1 MRPRF
6 SPEVAAKK
14 SQNSS
19 AAASKS
25 GELYAPSQV
34 MASKNRHGLGSLC
47 DEIAAAMGRKYSLAR
62 LRTLIVS
69 DAKLRGDILDADH
82 RLRCKEDDDAAAAQE
97 ALRLNIAHRLQV
109 DEAYRQAG
117 REARA
122 ELRAQRRAARD
133 AVKAVGHE

>member
-1 MRPRF
+1 
-6 SPEVAAKK
+6 
-14 SQNSS
+14 
-19 AAASKS
+19 
-25 GELYAPSQV
+25 

-47 DEIAAAMGRKYSLAR
+47 DEIAAAMGRKLSLAR

-82 RLRCKEDDDAAAAQE
+82 RLRCKEDNDAAAAQE
-97 ALRLNIAHRLQV
+97 ALRLNIAYRLQV

>member
-1 MRPRF
+1 
-6 SPEVAAKK
+6 
-14 SQNSS
+14 
-19 AAASKS
+19 
-25 GELYAPSQV
+25 

-47 DEIAAAMGRKYSLAR
+47 DEIAAAMGRKLSLAR

-69 DAKLRGDILDADH
+69 DAKLRVEIIDADH
-82 RLRCKEDDDAAAAQE
+82 RLRCKEDNDAAAAQE

>member
-1 MRPRF
+1 MLATL
-6 SPEVAAKK
+6 AAK
-14 SQNSS
+14 
-19 AAASKS
+19 
-25 GELYAPSQV
+25 
-34 MASKNRHGLGSLC
+34 
-47 DEIAAAMGRKYSLAR
+47 
-62 LRTLIVS
+62 
-69 DAKLRGDILDADH
+69 
-82 RLRCKEDDDAAAAQE
+82 EDNDAAAAQE